1 MTVGNGRVRG
11 NGRTYRGGGESVP
24 SRPVQPDRCDH
35 ARTVRRVTRRPL
47 IVFFLLAAV
56 LVPAVVAHP
65 GRDADALSGRYV
77 LITPTIGAYRKPFRA
92 FLTTRELDVM
102 TRMGSRLRAARKV
115 PRRVVNTGVFHV
127 EPGSGDS
134 PLFLAQRTVLRE
146 LQRVL
151 EKYNGTIADWRVDI
165 VVGRSQAYLKS
176 TLASLGC
183 NANFSPTD
191 GVVQMGAALC
201 GRHYLADNLTGYLFL
216 RSSDD
221 ILTGAMERA
230 REPRVGS
237 IPYLIA
243 MRNLSG
249 LAHEWA
255 HIYRAAGQ
263 NGRVFTDEPAW
274 VREGL
279 AEIWSG
285 IAIVNSNIARMTYT
299 DWHVIRLRR
308 FLDWS
313 RRCNVKLIDFRTGSP
328 ATNGCEYFIGPLAI
342 ELLIAR
348 HGGLENLIK
357 VFHLNDPEQGFLDDF
372 EEVYGMTLGDFEK
385 EADAYIAGIRE
396 AELTR

>member
-1 MTVGNGRVRG
+1 MRAPGTLA
-11 NGRTYRGGGESVP
+11 T
-24 SRPVQPDRCDH
+24 RC
-35 ARTVRRVTRRPL
+35 RTVIAVPRRKTLPL
-47 IVFFLLAAV
+47 LLAAV
-56 LVPAVVAHP
+56 LVATVVTQSPARH
-65 GRDADALSGRYV
+65 ADALSGRYV
-77 LITPTIGAYRKPFRA
+77 LITPVIGRYQRPFRV

-102 TRMGSRLRAARKV
+102 TRMGARLRAARKV
-115 PRRVVNTGVFHV
+115 PRAIVNTGTYHV
-127 EPGSGDS
+127 EPGSERS
-134 PLFLAQRTVLRE
+134 PLFVSQRAVLRE

-151 EKYNGTIADWRVDI
+151 EKYNGTIADWKVDI
-165 VVGRSQAYLKS
+165 IVGRTQRYIKS
-176 TLASLGC
+176 TLRELGC
-183 NANFSPTD
+183 QTNLVSTD
-191 GVVQMGAALC
+191 GVLQMGAALC
-201 GRHYLADNLTGYLFL
+201 GRHFLVGNLTGYMFL
-216 RSSDD
+216 RSSTDV
-221 ILTGAMERA
+221 LTDAMERA
-230 REPRVGS
+230 REPRVS
-237 IPYLIA
+237 TVPYLIA

-249 LAHEWA
+249 LAHEWT

-263 NGRVFTDEPAW
+263 AGRVFTDEPAW

-279 AEIWSG
+279 AEVWAG
-285 IAIVNSNIARMTYT
+285 IAIVNSNILRMTYT

-313 RRCNVKLIDFRTGSP
+313 RRCDVNLVDFRLGSE

-372 EEVYGMTLGDFEK
+372 EEVYGMTLAEFEK

>member
-1 MTVGNGRVRG
+1 
-11 NGRTYRGGGESVP
+11 
-24 SRPVQPDRCDH
+24 
-35 ARTVRRVTRRPL
+35 L

-102 TRMGSRLRAARKV
+102 TRMGVRLRAARKV
-115 PRRVVNTGVFHV
+115 PLRVVNTGVFHV

-183 NANFSPTD
+183 NADFSQTD

-237 IPYLIA
+237 IPYLVA

-313 RRCNVKLIDFRTGSP
+313 RRCNVKLIDFRTGSA

-385 EADAYIAGIRE
+385 EADAYIAGVRE

>member
-1 MTVGNGRVRG
+1 MRAPGTLA
-11 NGRTYRGGGESVP
+11 T
-24 SRPVQPDRCDH
+24 RC
-35 ARTVRRVTRRPL
+35 RTVIGVPRRKTLPL
-47 IVFFLLAAV
+47 LLAAV
-56 LVPAVVAHP
+56 LVATVVTQSPVRH
-65 GRDADALSGRYV
+65 ADALSGRYV
-77 LITPTIGAYRKPFRA
+77 LITPVIGRYQRPFRV

-102 TRMGSRLRAARKV
+102 TRMGARLRAARKV
-115 PRRVVNTGVFHV
+115 PRAIVNTGTYHV
-127 EPGSGDS
+127 EPGSERS
-134 PLFLAQRTVLRE
+134 PLFVSQRAVLRE

-151 EKYNGTIADWRVDI
+151 EKYNGTIADWKVDI
-165 VVGRSQAYLKS
+165 IVGRTQRYIKS
-176 TLASLGC
+176 TLRELGC
-183 NANFSPTD
+183 QTNLVSTD
-191 GVVQMGAALC
+191 GVLQMGAALC
-201 GRHYLADNLTGYLFL
+201 GRHFLVGNLTGYMFL
-216 RSSDD
+216 QSSTDV
-221 ILTGAMERA
+221 LTDAMERA
-230 REPRVGS
+230 REPRVS
-237 IPYLIA
+237 TVPYLIA

-249 LAHEWA
+249 LAHEWT

-263 NGRVFTDEPAW
+263 AGRVFTDEPAW

-279 AEIWSG
+279 AEVWAG
-285 IAIVNSNIARMTYT
+285 IAIVNSNILRMTYT

-313 RRCNVKLIDFRTGSP
+313 RRCDVNLVDFRLGSE

-372 EEVYGMTLGDFEK
+372 EEVYGMTLAEFEK

>member
-1 MTVGNGRVRG
+1 MPH
-11 NGRTYRGGGESVP
+11 RTLL
-24 SRPVQPDRCDH
+24 
-35 ARTVRRVTRRPL
+35 PL
-47 IVFFLLAAV
+47 LLAAV
-56 LVPAVVAHP
+56 LVATVTTQAPA
-65 GRDADALSGRYV
+65 RRSEALAGRYV
-77 LITPTIGAYRKPFRA
+77 IVTPVIGRYQRPFRVFMTA
-92 FLTTRELDVM
+92 RELDVM
-102 TRMGSRLRAARKV
+102 TRMGARLRAARKV
-115 PRRVVNTGVFHV
+115 PRSIVNTGTYHV
-127 EPGSGDS
+127 EPGSERS
-134 PLFLAQRTVLRE
+134 PMYLSQRAVLRE

-151 EKYNGTIADWRVDI
+151 EKYNGTIADWKVDI
-165 VVGRSQAYLKS
+165 VVGRTQKFLKS
-176 TLASLGC
+176 RLRELGC
-183 NANFSPTD
+183 LTDLVSTD
-191 GVVQMGAALC
+191 GVLQMGAALC
-201 GRHYLADNLTGYLFL
+201 GRHFLADNLTGYMFL
-216 RSSDD
+216 RSSTDV
-221 ILTGAMERA
+221 LTDAMEGA
-230 REPRVGS
+230 REPDVS
-237 IPYLIA
+237 TVPYLVA

-263 NGRVFTDEPAW
+263 AGRVFTDEPAW

-279 AEIWSG
+279 AETWAG
-285 IAIVNSNIARMTYT
+285 IAIVNSNIVRMTYT

-313 RRCNVKLIDFRTGSP
+313 RRCNVKLVDFRLGSE

-372 EEVYGMTLGDFEK
+372 EEVYGMTLSDFEK